1 MSASVKLIDKL
12 EGVENF
18 HAWKYRIGLILEDND
33 LSRFI
38 KEEVLEPVVAT
49 EKAKHQK
56 DTIRAK
62 RIIAD
67 SIKDH
72 LIPYVSS
79 KKTWKEMFDSL
90 TRLYEGKNINRKMN
104 LRTQLKNTR
113 MQKGEMI
120 QEYFSRIS
128 EFKEQLEAIGDTIDK
143 DKLIMMTL
151 NGLTRPWDA
160 FIQTICAR
168 MEKLKFDSLWEEC
181 IQEETRVVNQEAL
194 LARDDDQALATH
206 TKGGRK
212 KYYFQKETH
221 KEPQQSNKFN
231 HK

>member
-1 MSASVKLIDKL
+1 MFASIKIVDNL

-18 HAWKYRIGLILEDND
+18 RAWKYRIDLILEEND
-33 LSRFI
+33 LAIFI
-38 KEEVLEPVVAT
+38 KNEIPEPNDAV

-62 RIIAD
+62 RIITD

-79 KKTWKEMFDSL
+79 KKTMKEMFDAL

-128 EFKEQLEAIGDTIDK
+128 EFKE
-143 DKLIMMTL
+143 
-151 NGLTRPWDA
+151 
-160 FIQTICAR
+160 
-168 MEKLKFDSLWEEC
+168 
-181 IQEETRVVNQEAL
+181 
-194 LARDDDQALATH
+194 
-206 TKGGRK
+206 
-212 KYYFQKETH
+212 
-221 KEPQQSNKFN
+221 
-231 HK
+231 

>member
-1 MSASVKLIDKL
+1 MYASIKLVDKL

-18 HAWKYRIGLILEDND
+18 RAWKYRIGLILEENY
-33 LSRFI
+33 LARLV
-38 KEEVLEPVVAT
+38 KEEVLKPADVV
-49 EKAKHQK
+49 EKGKHQK

-79 KKTWKEMFDSL
+79 KKTLKEMFDAL

-104 LRTQLKNTR
+104 RRTQLKNTR

-128 EFKEQLEAIGDTIDK
+128 EFKK
-143 DKLIMMTL
+143 
-151 NGLTRPWDA
+151 
-160 FIQTICAR
+160 
-168 MEKLKFDSLWEEC
+168 
-181 IQEETRVVNQEAL
+181 
-194 LARDDDQALATH
+194 
-206 TKGGRK
+206 
-212 KYYFQKETH
+212 
-221 KEPQQSNKFN
+221 
-231 HK
+231 